1 MQNFFFWKSDEG
13 QGQGHHFCEN
23 QIWAI
28 TFEPEVTETSGW
40 MQNVP
45 YIIPLLSGTLRFD
58 VRRHVFTSRDFKN
71 LIEKHIMGHN
81 FWTGSDRDF
90 WLAAKCSL

>member
-45 YIIPLLSGTLRFD
+45 YIIPLLSGTLRSD
-58 VRRHVFTSRDFKN
+58 VRRHVFTSRDFK
-71 LIEKHIMGHN
+71 
-81 FWTGSDRDF
+81 
-90 WLAAKCSL
+90 